1 MFFVT
6 CGLLAVL
13 ALATSIGVATIS
25 ANRAASR
32 IAGELARIRGAGEP
46 ASAIELAGH
55 YRLPPGVE
63 DTTDLWLDATRQLKS
78 SAFRAHAGDL
88 PIVGAGVSDI
98 PPPNEPWDDLEAAEG
113 LLRKYHASLGDMH
126 AAADLGG
133 AARYPV
139 DFGLGSPIL
148 LVHAQRLRAGALLLA
163 LEAHVCAHRGDPH
176 GAARA
181 IRTIFMLARSLERE
195 PIAVSLLVR
204 LACDGI
210 AREQL
215 RIHLPTVDF
224 SDDDLVGLQDG
235 LRAIDYRDGLYQAML
250 GERAMGIDAFENPNS
265 TSEEVRISTGAMWRF
280 SQSGGIVFYLEHM
293 DRAVWAA
300 RQPWPQALEAAERA
314 EADLDDLVGSGS
326 LPTAIT
332 HIFPEV
338 LASNLDIF
346 FESTARNVAMTGAAD
361 AAIGV
366 ELYRRAEGKLPQR

>member
-210 AREQL
+210 AREQI
-215 RIHLPTVDF
+215 RIHLPTFDF
-224 SDDDLVGLQDG
+224 S
-235 LRAIDYRDGLYQAML
+235 
-250 GERAMGIDAFENPNS
+250 
-265 TSEEVRISTGAMWRF
+265 
-280 SQSGGIVFYLEHM
+280 
-293 DRAVWAA
+293 
-300 RQPWPQALEAAERA
+300 
-314 EADLDDLVGSGS
+314 
-326 LPTAIT
+326 
-332 HIFPEV
+332 
-338 LASNLDIF
+338 
-346 FESTARNVAMTGAAD
+346 
-361 AAIGV
+361 
-366 ELYRRAEGKLPQR
+366 